1 MIFLRARAVFHTI
14 MDIREFRI
22 VLAVTSESKYL
33 NHYTKKWLRVET
45 PHAPHCSC
53 GKMGVSSSTHQ
64 LPLFVVLL
72 RHPFSYQFGF
82 TLSVFFQTLFR
93 ALCQGFSC
101 ALHGHEP
108 SRHRHSG
115 LSSQVSHL
123 TLIGSLQDRAQHS
136 APTTPGQDLGS
147 RDTP

>member
-33 NHYTKKWLRVET
+33 NHDTKKWLRVDT

-53 GKMGVSSSTHQ
+53 GKMEVSSSTHQ

-72 RHPFSYQFGF
+72 RYTFSYQSGV
-82 TLSVFFQTLFR
+82 TLSVFFQSLFCAVR
-93 ALCQGFSC
+93 QGFSC
-101 ALHGHEP
+101 DLQGREL

-123 TLIGSLQDRAQHS
+123 TLIGSLKDRAHHS